1 MRSQSDFRLI
11 LGVYEM
17 LQTSKS
23 KLLIEANTGKV
34 ERVTEKDALYPESK
48 DYILENLLESKKNYV
63 WGRRCKVRAL
73 LFTLVSKA
81 K

>member
-1 MRSQSDFRLI
+1 MRSQSDFRLL

-48 DYILENLLESKKNYV
+48 DYILENLLESKKKLCV
-63 WGRRCKVRAL
+63 G
-73 LFTLVSKA
+73 
-81 K
+81 

>member
-1 MRSQSDFRLI
+1 
-11 LGVYEM
+11 M

-34 ERVTEKDALYPESK
+34 ERVIEKATLYPESK
-48 DYILENLLESKKNYV
+48 DYILENLLENKKNYA

-73 LFTLVSKA
+73 LFTLVA
-81 K
+81 KEK